1 MKKRNMILIQK
12 NREFIFISSYIK
24 IGPLAFRDPD
34 QDSNYLP
41 IDISSSELGR
51 LARDK
56 LNKSKWIDDVFIF
69 NKILMSEKVQ
79 SSQKNSEKELKTRFG
94 YKTKKAIYQYMD
106 FLVITIDSEEISI
119 EPSHQYGLASYTG
132 VQDKDGEII
141 EFKYPLDI
149 NDDELGNAINEAFKY
164 CTSIYK

>member
-1 MKKRNMILIQK
+1 MKKMNMISIQK
-12 NREFIFISSYIK
+12 NREFIFISSYIMR
-24 IGPLAFRDPD
+24 GPLSFRDPE

-41 IDISSSELGR
+41 IGISSRELGR

-79 SSQKNSEKELKTRFG
+79 SSQKNREKELRIRFG

-106 FLVITIDSEEISI
+106 FLAIHTDCEQIII
-119 EPSHQYGLASYTG
+119 IPKHQYGLASYTG

-149 NDDELGNAINEAFKY
+149 SDDELGNAINEAFKY